1 MIEILTLAFM
11 MMFCTSC
18 TVSIIMTDT
27 HGSAEDVVDSS
38 PTTEAKTDAQV
49 DLPTPL

>member
-1 MIEILTLAFM
+1 MIELLTLVFM

-27 HGSAEDVVDSS
+27 HGSAEDVVDSA
-38 PTTEAKTDAQV
+38 PTTEAKTDATV
-49 DLPTPL
+49 DMPMPL